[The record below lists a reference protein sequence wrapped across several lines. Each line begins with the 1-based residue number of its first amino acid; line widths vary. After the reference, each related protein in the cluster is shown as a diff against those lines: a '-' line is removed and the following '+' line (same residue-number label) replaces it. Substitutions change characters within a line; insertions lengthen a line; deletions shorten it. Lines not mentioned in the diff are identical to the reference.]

1 MAGEGVSSVVGPTK
15 VDAPLGHL
23 VGVAGRQS
31 NRRVWTIGPESG
43 NLGVMLKLPQECE
56 SQGEKESEREHWGT
70 II

>member
-1 MAGEGVSSVVGPTK
+1 MSSVVGPTK

-23 VGVAGRQS
+23 VGVTGRQS

-56 SQGEKESEREHWGT
+56 SQGEKESEREPWGT